1 MLLNLQ
7 RRSPTSNGG
16 GGAEERLANDGTWA
30 TGRQTVRLP
39 KPADKSEE
47 SARSCDIDKQV
58 HVP

>member
-1 MLLNLQ
+1 MLLYLQ

-16 GGAEERLANDGTWA
+16 GGTEERLANDGTW
-30 TGRQTVRLP
+30 TIRRQAVRLP

-47 SARSCDIDKQV
+47 SARSCDIDEQV